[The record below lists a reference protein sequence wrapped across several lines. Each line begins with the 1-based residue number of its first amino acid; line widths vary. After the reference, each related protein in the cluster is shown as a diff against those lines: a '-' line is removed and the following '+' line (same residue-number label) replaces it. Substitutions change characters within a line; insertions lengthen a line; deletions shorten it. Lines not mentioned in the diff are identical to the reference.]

1 MASAGTV
8 PARIPDSTPTP
19 NLIAAARVVNGA
31 KWFYWI
37 AGLSMVNSLVVVFGG
52 NFHFVLGLG
61 ITSVVDELAKRAGS
75 AGTVLDLVI
84 NGFVAGVFVL
94 FGTFAVKRQKWAFYA
109 GMGLYVMD
117 GLLLLMGQ
125 DILGVAFHAY
135 ALFCIYRGLA
145 AVNQLQK
152 SASTPATLM
161 AGGTIG
167 PQ

>member
-1 MASAGTV
+1 MASAGTAPV
-8 PARIPDSTPTP
+8 RIPTQSPAP
-19 NLIAAARVVNGA
+19 NLMAVARVINGA

-52 NFHFVLGLG
+52 NFHFVVGLG

-94 FGTFAVKRQKWAFYA
+94 FGMFALKRQKWAFYT
-109 GMGLYVMD
+109 GMALYLLD
-117 GLLLLMGQ
+117 GLLLLIGQ

-145 AVNQLQK
+145 AVNELQK
-152 SASTPATLM
+152 AANTPVTLM
-161 AGGTIG
+161 AGGSIG